1 MIFYQG
7 LISIFITTIM
17 FILLNFLSKKSFYD
31 REKSSPFECGFDP
44 KNYARLPFSLH
55 FFLLA
60 IIFIIFDVELTLL
73 FPSIIIMKFSNLIN
87 FSLTIIN
94 FIFIL
99 IFGLFHEM
107 NQGSLNWAS

>member
-1 MIFYQG
+1 MIFLQF
-7 LISIFITTIM
+7 LVSLFITALM
-17 FILLNFLSKKSFYD
+17 FFLLNFFSKESFYD

-73 FPSIIIMKFSNLIN
+73 LPSIIISKFSNLMNLSITV
-87 FSLTIIN
+87 FL
-94 FIFIL
+94 FIMIL
-99 IFGLFHEM
+99 ILGLFHEI
-107 NQGSLNWAS
+107 NEGSINWTK